1 MRILYI
7 TAGAAG
13 MYCGS
18 CLRDNALAAELMARG
33 HDVMLLPLYTPTRT
47 DEQNVSSERV
57 FFGGI
62 SVYLQQHSAVFRH
75 TPRLLD
81 RLWDSRVALRA
92 ASRRSIAVDPGSLS
106 EMTLSMLRGE
116 QGRQSKELF
125 KLLDFL
131 GAQSPPDIVNLP
143 NALLIALAGPIRR
156 KLGRPVC
163 VTLQGED
170 LFLKGMPEDA
180 RTEAVQLIRRH
191 AASVD
196 GFISVS
202 EFYADSMAE
211 LLGVLREKIFVV
223 PLGINP
229 EGYDNPDDNR
239 RDNGNDRFTVG
250 YLARI
255 APEKGLHVLAEAYR
269 DLRTRGELAGARL
282 EVAGYMA
289 PEHRSYFNEIGEKMN
304 SAGLGE
310 EFNYRG
316 ELNREE
322 KIRFLQ
328 SLDVFSMPTT
338 YEEPKGM
345 SVIEAMASGAPVVQP
360 RWGSFPEMIER
371 TNGGILVE
379 PDDATSLAEGLS
391 SLWKNPERARNLGRQ
406 GAIGVRRHYTAANM
420 SERALEVYA
429 DIQRAFIAGR
439 NEDAGN
445 SRFSS
450 KER

>member
-33 HDVMLLPLYTPTRT
+33 HDVLLLPLYTPTRT

-81 RLWDSRVALRA
+81 RLWDSQFALRA
-92 ASRRSIAVDPGSLS
+92 AARRSIAVDPQSLS

-116 QGRQSKELF
+116 QGHQSKELF

-143 NALLIALAGPIRR
+143 NALLIALAGPIRH

-170 LFLKGMPEDA
+170 LFLKGMPAIA
-180 RTEAVQLIRRH
+180 RTEAVELIRRH
-191 AASVD
+191 AADVD

-202 EFYADSMAE
+202 EFYADTMAE
-211 LLGVLREKIFVV
+211 MLGVPREKIYVV
-223 PLGINP
+223 PLGINL
-229 EGYDNPDDNR
+229 EGYENPSEKPHT
-239 RDNGNDRFTVG
+239 NGNDRFTVG

-269 DLRTRGELAGARL
+269 NLRARGELEGARL

-289 PEHRSYFNEIGEKMN
+289 PEHRNYFNEIEKEMN
-304 SAGLGE
+304 SAGLGQ

-316 ELNREE
+316 ELSREE

-345 SVIEAMASGAPVVQP
+345 SVIEAMASGTPVVQP

-371 TNGGILVE
+371 TSGGILVE
-379 PDDATSLAEGLS
+379 PDDAKSLADGLS
-391 SLWKNPERARNLGRQ
+391 SLWKNPEQARDLGRQ
-406 GAIGVRRHYTAANM
+406 GAKGAALHYNVANM
-420 SERALEVYA
+420 SERALEVYSK
-429 DIQRAFIAGR
+429 IQRDFMTKA
-439 NEDAGN
+439 
-445 SRFSS
+445 
-450 KER
+450 KENTEHAE